1 MVISVPNPVKVH
13 MMNRLSSL
21 VQLMDTLGF
30 LALVDANKKAF
41 ASWAASKSGGGALR
55 VPTEDIGD
63 GIYDTVDGLYGSTAE
78 FELLSSKFLVCHLS
92 GLVAFHIL
100 QQRTGQIFSAYY
112 SSVSHW

>member
-1 MVISVPNPVKVH
+1 MSVSNPVKVR

-78 FELLSSKFLVCHLS
+78 FELLSSKFFSLS
-92 GLVAFHIL
+92 SFWSG
-100 QQRTGQIFSAYY
+100 
-112 SSVSHW
+112 SVSYSATENWAEFFCLL